1 MFNMR
6 MPAAL
11 AASVFTVFFVFA
23 SAVFADGILIPPPDI
38 PLREA
43 FEIKYHRVTVDIE
56 DGVAVTKVD
65 QAFLNLTGRRI
76 EADYV
81 FPVPKGAVLQDFA
94 MWVGDTRV
102 TGQVLNAGE
111 AREIYENIV
120 RSQRDPALLEYIGNN
135 AFRARVFPIEPGEE
149 KRIQLSYSEVVK
161 GDGGLYEYIYPLNTE
176 KFSAKPLGEV
186 TITGTIESSTPIK
199 TVYSPS
205 HNIGITRKEDRR
217 ATFGY
222 EERNVKPEIDFVL
235 YYAVRTG
242 EVGASVLAFD
252 EDDADDGFFISTIAP
267 QVSAD
272 TSKVIAKNFIFVLDK
287 SGSMLD
293 NDKINQAK
301 EALRFVV
308 RNLNEGDRFNV
319 IAYSDEIWEC
329 FPGGMKSYSSSTRDE
344 ALEFVRKFDAM
355 GGTDI
360 NGSLLRALDMLKG
373 ESRERPSYII
383 FLTDGLPTVGETSED
398 RIVSNVREANKSNVR
413 MFNFGVGYDVNTRL
427 LDKLADG
434 NHGFSEYVR
443 PGEDME
449 VKVSSFFSKISS
461 PMLTDVKIK
470 FNGVTVSEM
479 YPKTMPDLFKGSQ
492 VVLSGRFRGA
502 GSGATVEISGNV
514 EGKPRTFSFPAN
526 FTGKSSHSFVPR
538 IWASRKIAY
547 LTDEVNTGGS
557 KQELIDE
564 IVRLSKRYGII
575 TEYTSFLIREDDF
588 FLPEFESRMAYEA
601 AAAPLA
607 DMNTGAGGVGQ
618 SQQAQKMKGN
628 APDANQ
634 GGVNA
639 PTTYYDKDGEEV
651 RVERIKYI
659 ESLTFFLID
668 GFWTDSRYDPDKFK
682 TKEVKA
688 FSDAYYDILA
698 RNPQLGKFFALGDK
712 LIICI
717 DGKNALKIGTEGGL
731 ETMSADE
738 ISSMGVQISSTGDSG
753 GGSLAVNAGI
763 GGAAGNVNKTGGGP
777 NSVLLAMLTLAA
789 AALIGYRALLFK
801 PC

>member
-1 MFNMR
+1 MFNLR
-6 MPAAL
+6 IPAM
-11 AASVFTVFFVFA
+11 AAAAVLSVFA
-23 SAVFADGILIPPPDI
+23 ACSAAFADGILIPPIDI
-38 PLREA
+38 PIREA
-43 FEIKYHRVTVDIE
+43 FEIKYHRVTVEIE

-94 MWVGDTRV
+94 MWVGNQRV
-102 TGQVLNAGE
+102 TGQVLTAGE

-135 AFRARVFPIEPGEE
+135 AFKARVFPIEPGEE
-149 KRIQLSYSEVVK
+149 KRIQISYSEVLK
-161 GDGGLYEYIYPLNTE
+161 GDGGLYEYVYPLNTE
-176 KFSAKPLGEV
+176 KFSARPLGEV
-186 TITGTIESSTPIK
+186 TITGSIESTTPIK

-205 HNIGITRKEDRR
+205 HNIGINRKEDKR

-222 EERNVKPEIDFVL
+222 EEKNVRPEIDFVL
-235 YYAVRTG
+235 YFAVRAG

-252 EDDADDGFFISTIAP
+252 EDDADDGFFIATVAP

-287 SGSMLD
+287 SGSMMD
-293 NDKINQAK
+293 DDKIGQAK

-329 FPGGMKSYSSSTRDE
+329 FPGGMKSYSASTRDE
-344 ALEFVRKFDAM
+344 ALEFVRKFDAT

-360 NGSLLRALDMLKG
+360 NGSLLRALEMLKG
-373 ESRERPSYII
+373 ESRERPSYIV
-383 FLTDGLPTVGETSED
+383 FLTDGLPTVGETGED
-398 RIVSNVREANKSNVR
+398 RILGNVRGANKSNVR
-413 MFNFGVGYDVNTRL
+413 IFNFGVGYDVNTRL
-427 LDKLADG
+427 LDKLAED

-443 PGEDME
+443 PGESME
-449 VKVSSFFSKISS
+449 VKISNFYSKISS
-461 PMLTDVKIK
+461 PVLTDVKIR
-470 FNGVTVSEM
+470 FNGVRVTEL

-492 VVLSGRFRGA
+492 VVLAGRFNGA
-502 GSGATVEISGNV
+502 GAGATVEITGSV
-514 EGKPRTFSFPAN
+514 DGKPRTYSFPAN
-526 FTGKSSHSFVPR
+526 FAGKSSHNFVPR
-538 IWASRKIAY
+538 IWAGRKIAY
-547 LTDEVNTGGS
+547 LTDEAKTGGF

-575 TEYTSFLIREDDF
+575 TEYTSFLIREGDF
-588 FLPEFESRMAYEA
+588 FLPEDETRMAYEA

-607 DMNTGAGGVGQ
+607 DMKSGAGAVGQ
-618 SQQAQKMKGN
+618 SQQSQRMKGN

-639 PTTYYDKDGEEV
+639 PTTYYDKDGNEV
-651 RVERIKYI
+651 KVERVKYI
-659 ESLTFFLID
+659 DSLTFFLVD
-668 GFWTDSRYDPDKFK
+668 GYWTDSRYDPDKFE
-682 TKEVKA
+682 TKEIKA
-688 FSDAYYDILA
+688 FSDAYYDILIG
-698 RNPQLGKFFALGDK
+698 NPELGKFFALGDK
-712 LIICI
+712 LIICL
-717 DGKNALKIGTEGGL
+717 DGKSALKI
-731 ETMSADE
+731 SADAGFE
-738 ISSMGVQISSTGDSG
+738 TLTDAEASALGVKISAAGGGNSVIAVASSTG
-753 GGSLAVNAGI
+753 A
-763 GGAAGNVNKTGGGP
+763 TGGEKDSPGG
-777 NSVLLAMLTLAA
+777 VLLAVMTLAA